1 MSYIGMYDDAGS
13 KNTFYVVKDKK
24 IDRKRIGFKAFE
36 TLTEAKFAYKIQKIL
51 ANRNLAPYV
60 YGVVGRIRVPNTVWT
75 GNAEN
80 GDYIY
85 KEEMVLTNWGYLTE
99 IARIM
104 PECYSC
110 DGECYDE
117 DCKNSK
123 VIRDVVSCLDWEG
136 LSYSDGHRGN
146 FGYVR
151 RNKRW
156 IPIVIDVGIES
167 FDDWDSDVYGH
178 FDHDTCEMEQEIYG

>member
-1 MSYIGMYDDAGS
+1 MIKNKINGKLYIGQTIRQDINDRWRQHKS
-13 KNTFYVVKDKK
+13 FKKDT
-24 IDRKRIGFKAFE
+24 IGNY
-36 TLTEAKFAYKIQKIL
+36 LYNAYKK
-51 ANRNLAPYV
+51 
-60 YGVVGRIRVPNTVWT
+60 YGLN
-75 GNAEN
+75 NFE
-80 GDYIY
+80 Y
-85 KEEMVLTNWGYLTE
+85 KL
-99 IARIM
+99 ICI
-104 PECYSC
+104 CF
-110 DGECYDE
+110 DE

-136 LSYSDGHRGN
+136 LSYSDAHRGN

-178 FDHDTCEMEQEIYG
+178 FDHDTCEMEREIYG